1 MSPMS
6 PGSCS
11 ASVVRRGVQDASVAY
26 NGLFSDSDI
35 EDVVYD
41 VFGADQPPRFEMD
54 DLQMVDDKV
63 VDLLQGSNIWKP
75 MLPYI
80 RRTAEEERLQT
91 ITERPSFVVRTFK
104 RHPGVVY
111 AAR

>member
-1 MSPMS
+1 MS

-11 ASVVRRGVQDASVAY
+11 TPIVRRGVRDASVAY
-26 NGLFSDSDI
+26 DGLFSDNDI

-41 VFGADQPPRFEMD
+41 VFGVHQPPRFEMD
-54 DLQMVDDKV
+54 DLQMVDNNV
-63 VDLLQGSNIWKP
+63 MDLLQGSNIWKP

-80 RRTAEEERLQT
+80 KHIVEEERVQT
-91 ITERPSFVVRTFK
+91 ITERPRFVVRTFK
-104 RHPGVVY
+104 RFPGVVY